1 MQSNTPA
8 PQEPTL
14 AQKQAQLAENLAKI
28 DRAQARHH
36 AKPPPRPARPS
47 PWRTTSLKSPT
58 TSCVSAS
65 VFSPS

>member
-36 AKPPPRPARPS
+36 AKPPPPAQQGRPPGG
-47 PWRTTSLKSPT
+47 PHP
-58 TSCVSAS
+58 
-65 VFSPS
+65 